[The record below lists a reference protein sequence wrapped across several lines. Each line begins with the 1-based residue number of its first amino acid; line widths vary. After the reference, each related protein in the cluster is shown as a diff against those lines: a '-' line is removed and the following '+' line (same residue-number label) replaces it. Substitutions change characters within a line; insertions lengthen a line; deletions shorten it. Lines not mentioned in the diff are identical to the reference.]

1 MNKKFYLGA
10 MVAASLF
17 AVSCSND
24 DDKFVIDPQNAA
36 QVTFNV
42 ELQGGIATR
51 SMSDGGNI
59 DKLIYAV
66 YNTDG
71 ELLDVDGTTN
81 GEFINGSAFATGL
94 SEKISLTLPKEQ
106 QFTIVFWAQDGG
118 CEAYNTSNLRN
129 VTVDYSKLANNNDGN
144 DAFYAVKDITV
155 TGNDPIPVVLER
167 PFAQVNVGVTD
178 ADWNEAQKWGVTIA
192 KSQVV
197 MKQVASSIDLMT
209 GEVDNYLDEVT
220 CSMAAIPGEKL
231 TVEGVEYTYL
241 SMSYILAAEQKETLE
256 SLEFTFS
263 PVNGADI
270 TFSDGLTNV
279 PVQRNYR
286 TNIVGKMLTGEVD
299 FIIEIDADFAG
310 ENTVDPNRIYVEA
323 ENTEE
328 LAEAIDNAKP
338 ATVVFLDDITYSG
351 RIVKEVALDLNENT
365 INTNGCITLNNNA
378 SLSLKNGSYTT
389 NVSSGY
395 LDVRPTSEEGCV
407 IIAEDVDFIN
417 TYLKYQRESNSPSAT
432 TNRLGYILQTYP
444 LVAGDIDMKMH
455 FKNCTFTNAALKFGG
470 SSGQNT
476 KMDVT
481 FENCTFTALTGSSS
495 GLIEMAANVNG
506 TLTLDGCTFNLT
518 CTSSSACGVY
528 ATGWPSTTVKIYAK
542 NNTVNAVAAEKYTY
556 DPSKG
561 ENANYNIYVP
571 YAVNSVKFFNIGTN
585 GYTSL
590 ELDENNTMTGIAKL
604 K

>member
-1 MNKKFYLGA
+1 MNKKFYLGVL
-10 MVAASLF
+10 VAAGLL
-17 AVSCSND
+17 AASCSND
-24 DDKFVIDPQNAA
+24 DDKFVIDPANAA
-36 QVTFNV
+36 QVTFNI
-42 ELQGGIATR
+42 ELQGGIGTR
-51 SMSDGGNI
+51 AVSDGSNI

-81 GEFINGSAFATGL
+81 GQFINGSAFATGL
-94 SEKISLTLPKEQ
+94 TEKISLTLPKEQ
-106 QFTIVFWAQDGG
+106 QFTIVFWAQDGD

-155 TGNDPIPVVLER
+155 TGNDPIGVVLER
-167 PFAQVNVGVTD
+167 PFAQVNVGVTE

-192 KSQVV
+192 ESQVV
-197 MKQVASSIDLMT
+197 IKQVASSIDLIDGT
-209 GEVDNYLDEVT
+209 VDNYLDEVT
-220 CSMAAIPGEKL
+220 CAMGAIPAQKL
-231 TVEGVEYTYL
+231 TVEGEEYTYL
-241 SMSYILAAEQKETLE
+241 SMSYILAGNQKETLE
-256 SLEFTFS
+256 SLEFTFR
-263 PVNGADI
+263 PDNGADI

-286 TNIVGKMLTGEVD
+286 TNIVGKILTGEVD

-310 ENTVDPNRIYVEA
+310 ESTVDPNRIYAEVENA
-323 ENTEE
+323 DE
-328 LAEAIDNAKP
+328 LAAAIADAKP
-338 ATVVFLDDITYSG
+338 ATVVFLDDITYYG
-351 RIVKEVALDLNENT
+351 KVTKEVAFDLNENA

-378 SLSLKNGSYTT
+378 SITLQNGSYAT

-395 LDVRPTSEEGCV
+395 LDVRPTSEEGCT

-417 TYLKYQRESNSPSAT
+417 TYLKRQTSTTSAT
-432 TNRLGYILQTYP
+432 TNRLGYVLQTYP
-444 LVAGDIDMKMH
+444 QVAGDVPMKMH

-470 SSGQNT
+470 SSGQNS

-528 ATGWPSTTVKIYAK
+528 ATGWSNTTVKIYAK

-556 DPSKG
+556 DPEKG
-561 ENANYNIYVP
+561 ETKDHNINVP
-571 YAVNSVKFFNIGTN
+571 YAVSSVKFFNIGTN